1 MQFSVVILL
10 ASSNVPQYTRQ
21 FNYFSSSH
29 FPKGFSMKLIRFF
42 ATSFVAVALVILAAC
57 DPVTPVTVTTPN
69 PVDSLKATSIDAA
82 TVRLKWNASTT
93 TNINGYRVTVLNS
106 ASGAAIGTTNVSGT
120 TLDVNGLTA
129 GTVYLF
135 RVQTRTADTVSTA
148 REIRWSPAVRVT
160 TMQGGAVRIY
170 ETASGFGS
178 GLRFQGGTALNL
190 TVARGN
196 EWDLGINTRSNDTLL
211 IGTPDFIG
219 YSAITN
225 PRKTKSG
232 ASLYSNVDSLN
243 QVFDTQ
249 VQMDAAG
256 GNYPIILRNTTKGF
270 VGAFQTV
277 EGNFAKVFFK
287 ASPAGV
293 ILQGT
298 APDRYVE
305 VEISYQP
312 VANVPY
318 ALAPSLNPTTAKGFI
333 DGVTFTKVT
342 P

>member
-1 MQFSVVILL
+1 
-10 ASSNVPQYTRQ
+10 
-21 FNYFSSSH
+21 
-29 FPKGFSMKLIRFF
+29 MKLIRFF

-160 TMQGGAVRIY
+160 TMQGAAVRIY

-178 GLRFQGGTALNL
+178 GLAIQGGIARNL
-190 TVARGN
+190 IVASGAD
-196 EWDLGINTRSNDTLL
+196 WDFGIETRSADTLR
-211 IGTPDFIG
+211 IGSPGSLNYSSIVRTPATDTRTG
-219 YSAITN
+219 DQ
-225 PRKTKSG
+225 
-232 ASLYSNVDSLN
+232 LYLNVDSLS

-249 VQMDAAG
+249 VQMGAAG
-256 GNYPIILRNTTKGF
+256 SFAIPLRTITKGL
-270 VGAFQTV
+270 VLAIQTRA
-277 EGNFAKVFFK
+277 GNFAKIFVK
-287 ASPAGV
+287 SANNSL
-293 ILQGT
+293 LQGT
-298 APDRYVE
+298 APNRYVE

-318 ALAPSLNPTTAKGFI
+318 ALAPNLNPTATKGFI
-333 DGVTFTKVT
+333 DGVTFTKAT

>member
-1 MQFSVVILL
+1 MKLLRLL
-10 ASSNVPQYTRQ
+10 AAS
-21 FNYFSSSH
+21 
-29 FPKGFSMKLIRFF
+29 
-42 ATSFVAVALVILAAC
+42 VAALTIIVLVAC
-57 DPVTPVTVTTPN
+57 DGTTTPVTVTVPN
-69 PVDSLKATSIDAA
+69 AVDSLKATSIDAA
-82 TVRLKWNASTT
+82 TVRLKWNASST
-93 TNINGYRVTVLNS
+93 TNINGYRVTILNS

-120 TLDVNGLTA
+120 MIDVNGLTA

-178 GLRFQGGTALNL
+178 GLRFQGGIALNL

-196 EWDLGINTRSNDTLL
+196 EWDLGINTRSSDTLL

-256 GNYPIILRNTTKGF
+256 GNYAIILRNTTKGF

-287 ASPAGV
+287 AANGV

-298 APDRYVE
+298 APNRYVE

-318 ALAPSLNPTTAKGFI
+318 ALAPSLNPTAAKGFI

>member
-1 MQFSVVILL
+1 MSLNTPD
-10 ASSNVPQYTRQ
+10 SSII
-21 FNYFSSSH
+21 
-29 FPKGFSMKLIRFF
+29 FPHHNFLKGFSMKLIRFF
-42 ATSFVAVALVILAAC
+42 ATSFVALALVILVAC
-57 DPVTPVTVTTPN
+57 DPVTPVTVTVPN
-69 PVDSLKATSIDAA
+69 AVDSLKATSINAA
-82 TVRLKWNASTT
+82 TVRLKWNASST
-93 TNINGYRVTVLNS
+93 TNINGYRVSILNTV
-106 ASGAAIGTTNVSGT
+106 SGATIGTVNVAGT
-120 TLDVNGLTA
+120 TIDVNGLTA

-160 TMQGGAVRIY
+160 TMQGGAIRIY

-211 IGTPDFIG
+211 VGTPESLG
-219 YSAITN
+219 YTAITN
-225 PRKTKSG
+225 PRRTKSG
-232 ASLYSNVDSLN
+232 AALYSNVDSLN

-249 VQMDAAG
+249 VQMDAVG
-256 GNYPIILRNTTKGF
+256 GTYPIILRNTTKGF

-287 ASPAGV
+287 ASATGV

-298 APDRYVE
+298 APNRYVE

-318 ALAPSLNPTTAKGFI
+318 ALAPSLNPTAVKGFI
-333 DGVTFTKVT
+333 DGVTFTKIT

>member
-1 MQFSVVILL
+1 
-10 ASSNVPQYTRQ
+10 
-21 FNYFSSSH
+21 
-29 FPKGFSMKLIRFF
+29 MKLIRFF

-178 GLRFQGGTALNL
+178 GLAIQGGTARNL
-190 TVARGN
+190 VVASGAD
-196 EWDLGINTRSNDTLL
+196 WDFGIETRSADTLR
-211 IGTPDFIG
+211 IGSPGSLNYSSIVRTPATDTRTG
-219 YSAITN
+219 DQ
-225 PRKTKSG
+225 
-232 ASLYSNVDSLN
+232 LYLNVDSLS

-249 VQMDAAG
+249 VQMGSPGSFAI
-256 GNYPIILRNTTKGF
+256 PLRTITKGL
-270 VGAFQTV
+270 VLAIQTRA
-277 EGNFAKVFFK
+277 GNFAKIFVK
-287 ASPAGV
+287 SANNSL
-293 ILQGT
+293 LQGT
-298 APDRYVE
+298 APNRYVE

-318 ALAPSLNPTTAKGFI
+318 ALAPSLNPTAAKGFI

>member
-1 MQFSVVILL
+1 MKLLRLL
-10 ASSNVPQYTRQ
+10 AAS
-21 FNYFSSSH
+21 
-29 FPKGFSMKLIRFF
+29 
-42 ATSFVAVALVILAAC
+42 VAALTIIVLVAC
-57 DPVTPVTVTTPN
+57 DGTTTPVTVTVPN
-69 PVDSLKATSIDAA
+69 AVDSLKATSIDAA
-82 TVRLKWNASTT
+82 TVRLKWNASST
-93 TNINGYRVTVLNS
+93 TNINGYRVTILNTT
-106 ASGAAIGTTNVSGT
+106 SGATIGTTTVSGT
-120 TLDVNGLTA
+120 TIDVNGLTA

-178 GLRFQGGTALNL
+178 GLRFQGGIALNL

-196 EWDLGINTRSNDTLL
+196 EWDLGINTRSSDTLL

-287 ASPAGV
+287 AANGV

-298 APDRYVE
+298 APNRYVE

-318 ALAPSLNPTTAKGFI
+318 ALAPSLNPTAAKGFI